1 MVPSQ
6 PVIAL
11 AIAAFLVLVTVPI
24 ARKVAATEQ
33 DPGLYRIIMV
43 AAVVHLF
50 FTVIQV
56 WVVDHVYHGITDYTR
71 YVDQGATLAHRF
83 DAFNFSLAGTNITV
97 LGSGAVGVAAGIV
110 FSIVG
115 VDKLAGFFVFSW
127 LGFFSALLFYR
138 AFAITFPEGDR
149 RRYAL
154 MVLFLPS
161 LLFWT
166 AGISKETL
174 MIMSLAVTS
183 YGAARILAYRPGGA
197 LLLALGVG
205 IGVYVRPQEL
215 VLFLAAFVIASV
227 FRRQGGRRRAFRGIR
242 LIAVLA
248 VQAALLFGAVT
259 LTQQLSK
266 HGAPVF
272 NLTQVASNN
281 RGQASS
287 VPYIPGPKGFFHDVY
302 TVLLDPLPFDAHG
315 NTQRVAAVENTI
327 IVVLILVS
335 WRRLRYLL
343 RVAFMKPYVLMSM
356 LYATAFLYVFAALA
370 NLGLIDRERVL
381 LLPFLLVPL
390 AIPIS
395 PKGSP
400 PQYPWE
406 TSARKKRRSRN
417 VRWAT
422 SNSPGR

>member
-1 MVPSQ
+1 MVPSN
-6 PVIAL
+6 PLIAL
-11 AIAAFLVLVTVPI
+11 PIAIFLVLITMPI
-24 ARKVAATEQ
+24 ARRVAATEN
-33 DPGLYRIIMV
+33 DPGLYRIIMT
-43 AAVVHLF
+43 AVIVHLM
-50 FTVIQV
+50 FTVIQI
-56 WVVDHVYHGITDYTR
+56 WVVDHVYHGITDYNR
-71 YVDQGATLAHRF
+71 YINQGARLGPRF
-83 DAFNFSLAGTNITV
+83 DRFDFSLAGTNITV

-110 FSIVG
+110 FAIVG
-115 VDKLAGFFVFSW
+115 VNKLAGFFVFSW
-127 LGFFSALLFYR
+127 LGFFAALLFYR

-174 MIMSLAVTS
+174 MILSLGVAS
-183 YGAARILAYRPGGA
+183 YGAARILAQRPGGA

-215 VLFLAAFVIASV
+215 VLFLAAFVIASL
-227 FRRQGGRRRAFRGIR
+227 FRRQGTRRKAFRGAR

-259 LTQQLSK
+259 LTQELAK

-272 NLTQVASNN
+272 NLTQVAANNSGESSSN
-281 RGQASS
+281 S
-287 VPYIPGPKGFFHDVY
+287 VYIPGPKGYFHDAY

-315 NTQRVAAVENTI
+315 NTQRVAALENTVI
-327 IVVLILVS
+327 IGLILIS
-335 WRRLRYLL
+335 WRRLRHLF
-343 RVAFMKPYVLMSM
+343 RVMFMKPYVLMCV
-356 LYATAFLYVFAALA
+356 LYAGAFLYVFAALA

-390 AIPIS
+390 AVPIT

-400 PQYPWE
+400 PRYPWE
-406 TSARKKRRSRN
+406 VSARKRRKPRT
-417 VRWAT
+417 RWA
-422 SNSPGR
+422 SSVASR